1 MLIEV
6 SHFGL
11 RDTSAPTDKSSTRW
25 RHSFLWHME
34 ILLFDINVRSL
45 NSFNDVTPDLTF
57 YSNMNATTF
66 KTTQHRNT
74 HPIKRILTFNL
85 IELSRSVVFG
95 PSLPHCKTFSRGS
108 GFVKTVIV
116 LSHHVSHAHA
126 SKSQYSGCPTNL
138 NGSIYFTKF

>member
-95 PSLPHCKTFSRGS
+95 PSLPHCKVFAPGS
-108 GFVKTVIV
+108 GFVIVILQ
-116 LSHHVSHAHA
+116 LSYYRTMSHVSM
-126 SKSQYSGCPTNL
+126 PR
-138 NGSIYFTKF
+138 